1 MPSIFHSTDAIVL
14 FALVACAHLTFAVP
28 LSYIDIREHRLP
40 NKLTLA
46 LSGAVVCT
54 AAILALV
61 VPSLATR
68 VLGACT
74 IALIVGILAVG
85 FALLSPASLGMG
97 DAKVTP
103 ATVLL
108 AALGGAP
115 VLLGAV
121 YKRQAVRRRCAR
133 SVVGVVQDPQHE
145 NPLCLRAH
153 HLERA
158 LWRPRPCS
166 PRPLLRVRKLLWP
179 RPSEQEQ
186 LSMNEGKGA
195 PCGTPFLGDWRGGE
209 LRNIRRACGGS

>member
-115 VLLGAV
+115 VLLGAL
-121 YKRQAVRRRCAR
+121 AWLCG
-133 SVVGVVQDPQHE
+133 VGA
-145 NPLCLRAH
+145 LA
-153 HLERA
+153 A
-158 LWRPRPCS
+158 LWVLFRTRSTKTRFAFGPIILSAPYGGLGLA
-166 PRPLLRVRKLLWP
+166 LLGL
-179 RPSEQEQ
+179 
-186 LSMNEGKGA
+186 
-195 PCGTPFLGDWRGGE
+195 F
-209 LRNIRRACGGS
+209 